1 MKQYKSVQMK
11 QHYPIKLILISICWL
26 FIVQLRAQVVK
37 PNATQINELESFIEE
52 RIAADKIPGLSIG
65 IAQEGELIYTK
76 AFGYSDLEHQVP
88 VNLHTVFEIGSVS
101 KQFTATAIMLL
112 VEQGKLKLD
121 DPIQMH
127 ISNLPGEWF
136 GITIHHLLTHTS
148 GIPDYEAIEGYY
160 NYRNRYTPEEIIQS
174 AHSLPVDF
182 KPGEGFFYSNTGYF
196 LLSLI
201 IEKTSGLSFEDF
213 LNQEII
219 DPLNMTETGVT
230 DPIKIIPNRAEGY
243 YLSKG
248 ELKNTDA
255 SNLSSTLGAGG
266 IISSMTDLVKWENAL
281 NNNKIIDKASQDKMW
296 TKGILNNGNE
306 TSYGYAWS
314 LGTYKG
320 QKRQSHSGQ
329 MHGFVTHVIRLPD
342 YDYVL
347 ILLTNRYQIGLGD
360 IIDEA
365 MQTFIPSFK

>member
-1 MKQYKSVQMK
+1 MKQF
-11 QHYPIKLILISICWL
+11 HTIKFSLSLICWL
-26 FIVQLRAQVVK
+26 CIVQVQGQVVS
-37 PNATQINELESFIEE
+37 PTSSELNDLESFIEE
-52 RIAADKIPGLSIG
+52 RIVTDKIPGLSIG
-65 IAQEGELIYTK
+65 IALKGELIYTK

-88 VNLHTVFEIGSVS
+88 VNLNTVFEIGSVS

-112 VEQGKLKLD
+112 VKQGKLKLD
-121 DPIQMH
+121 DPIQKY
-127 ISNLPGEWF
+127 IPNLPGEWY
-136 GITIHHLLTHTS
+136 GITVHHLLTHIS

-201 IEKTSGLSFEDF
+201 IEKTSGLSFEEF
-213 LNQEII
+213 LHEGIF
-219 DPLNMTETGVT
+219 DPLDMTESGVT

-243 YLSKG
+243 YISIG

-281 NNNKIIDKASQDKMW
+281 NQNKILDKEAQDKMW
-296 TKGILNNGNE
+296 KRGKLNNGEE

-314 LGTYKG
+314 LGEYKG
-320 QKRQSHSGQ
+320 LKRQSHSGQ

-347 ILLTNRYQIGLGD
+347 ILLTNRYQINLSG
-360 IIDEA
+360 IIEA
-365 MQTFIPSFK
+365 TMQSFIPSLK

>member
-1 MKQYKSVQMK
+1 MKQVST
-11 QHYPIKLILISICWL
+11 IKVSLFLIYWL
-26 FIVQLRAQVVK
+26 CIVQVQAQVVK
-37 PNATQINELESFIEE
+37 PDASQLNDLESFIEK
-52 RIAADKIPGLSIG
+52 RIATDKIPGLSIG
-65 IAQEGELIYTK
+65 IALKGELIYTK
-76 AFGYSDLEHQVP
+76 GFGYSDLEHLVP
-88 VNLHTVFEIGSVS
+88 VNLNTVFEIGSVS

-112 VEQGKLKLD
+112 VKQGKLNLD
-121 DPIQMH
+121 DPIQKY
-127 ISNLPGEWF
+127 IPNLPGEWL

-201 IEKTSGLSFEDF
+201 IEKTSGLSFEEF
-213 LNQEII
+213 LGQEIFN
-219 DPLNMTETGVT
+219 PLNMTESGVT

-243 YLSKG
+243 YISKG

-266 IISSMTDLVKWENAL
+266 VISSMSDLVKWENAL
-281 NNNKIIDKASQDKMW
+281 NQNKILDKDAQNKMW
-296 TKGILNNGNE
+296 TKGKLNNGEE

-314 LGTYKG
+314 LGEYNG
-320 QKRQSHSGQ
+320 LKRQSHSGQ

-347 ILLTNRYQIGLGD
+347 ILLTNRYQINLNG
-360 IIDEA
+360 IIEEA
-365 MQTFIPSFK
+365 MRTFIPSLK